1 MESRVTIKIQFEGG
15 SKALDTIPV
24 TLDELVAAINR
35 ANNFLNF
42 RIKYQNHEIRTTK
55 DLIVAYLN
63 NTEPELIFAV
73 EETIPAMNYMDTSV
87 QMLYED
93 MINKFRN
100 MSTQPQSSHR
110 FELQNGLLKKL
121 DLVTLIH
128 EFKDTARVRLMESS
142 RQFLEKRQQF
152 YKVDEEKWKEV
163 ALEQLQFQ
171 ELLLNTIIKEVCDS
185 YGITQQVFETSRMT
199 HIREPEILE
208 AFQEFM
214 NATIQGTGE
223 VPDALTKNKLKEILD
238 HNCTFIENFINNTP
252 NIGPMDLILL
262 KVREGDEVMREYG
275 FDENQLAAAMIRYDL
290 DNDSEF
296 ADIRNKL
303 DGIMARAFG
312 MPPGGMGP
320 GMGAPF

>member
-15 SKALDTIPV
+15 SKALDTIPL

-42 RIKYQNHEIRTTK
+42 KIKYQNHEIRTTK

-63 NTEPELIFAV
+63 NTEPELNFTV
-73 EETIPAMNYMDTSV
+73 EEAIPAMNYMDTSV

-100 MSTQPQSSHR
+100 MSTQPQSPQR

-238 HNCTFIENFINNTP
+238 HNCTFIENFINHTP

-275 FDENQLAAAMIRYDL
+275 FDENQLAAAMIKYDL

>member
-15 SKALDTIPV
+15 SKALDTIPL

-42 RIKYQNHEIRTTK
+42 KIKYQNHEIRTTK

-63 NTEPELIFAV
+63 NTEPELNFTV
-73 EETIPAMNYMDTSV
+73 EEAIPAMNYMDTSV

-100 MSTQPQSSHR
+100 MSTQPQSPQR

-152 YKVDEEKWKEV
+152 YKVDDEKWKEV

-238 HNCTFIENFINNTP
+238 HNCTFIENFINHTP

-275 FDENQLAAAMIRYDL
+275 FDENQLAAAMIKYDL

>member
-15 SKALDTIPV
+15 SKALDTIPL

-42 RIKYQNHEIRTTK
+42 KIKYQNHEIRTTK

-63 NTEPELIFAV
+63 NTEPELKFTV
-73 EETIPAMNYMDTSV
+73 EEAIPAMNYMDTSV

-100 MSTQPQSSHR
+100 MSTQPQSPQR

-152 YKVDEEKWKEV
+152 YKVDDEKWKEV

-238 HNCTFIENFINNTP
+238 HNCTFIENFINHTP

-275 FDENQLAAAMIRYDL
+275 FDENQLAAAMIKYDL

>member
-1 MESRVTIKIQFEGG
+1 MTIKIRFEGG
-15 SKALDTIPV
+15 SKALDTIPLN
-24 TLDELVAAINR
+24 LDELIAAINR

-42 RIKYQNHEIRTTK
+42 KIKYQNHEIRTTK

-63 NTEPELIFAV
+63 NTEPELNFTV
-73 EETIPAMNYMDTSV
+73 EEAIPAMNYMDTSV

-100 MSTQPQSSHR
+100 LSTQPQSPQR

-128 EFKDTARVRLMESS
+128 EFKDTARIRLMESS

-238 HNCTFIENFINNTP
+238 HNCTFIENFISNTP

-275 FDENQLAAAMIRYDL
+275 FDENQLAAAMIKYDL
-290 DNDSEF
+290 DNDSDF